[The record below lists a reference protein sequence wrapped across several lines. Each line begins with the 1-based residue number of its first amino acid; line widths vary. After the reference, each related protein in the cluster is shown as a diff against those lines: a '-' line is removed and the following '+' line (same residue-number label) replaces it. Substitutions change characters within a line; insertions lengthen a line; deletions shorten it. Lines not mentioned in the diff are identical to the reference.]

1 MPSHGGVQL
10 MTIRT
15 LDEEAENDNT
25 LRKVGAQAEMG
36 TWATENIYKMGDI
49 INMET
54 TTGITFGAATG
65 IDVTVQNT
73 AVTFDVATTNEKE
86 STSTTMLEAVEEI
99 SEVAAINPNKTTGS
113 EVISIILDICSV
125 ILKIT
130 IYTE

>member
-25 LRKVGAQAEMG
+25 LREVGAQAEMG